1 MNEMLFYDLKQS
13 TGMPHSLATQVARE
27 IGRRIVAQ
35 SYSAGDLIEDESTL
49 ATKYSVSRSVV
60 RDAVK
65 ILVGKGLLEV
75 RRGIGTR
82 VRARRSWG
90 LLDNDVLAWH
100 QSSTVSPAFLQQLYE
115 VRVIIEPK
123 AAAWAATRGT
133 EEDID
138 TIQDA
143 YAQMVAAQNSVDDFI
158 LADAVFHRSVLRASK
173 NEVLCAMEGVIF
185 SALLNSIRVT
195 NEDPNYNKAS
205 LPFHQAV
212 VDAVVNRDPSRAET
226 AMSVLLNDTQDRL
239 DVMR

>member
-65 ILVGKGLLEV
+65 ILVGKGLL
-75 RRGIGTR
+75 
-82 VRARRSWG
+82 
-90 LLDNDVLAWH
+90 
-100 QSSTVSPAFLQQLYE
+100 E

>member
-13 TGMPHSLATQVARE
+13 TGMPHSLATQIAQE
-27 IGRRIVAQ
+27 LGRRIVAQ
-35 SYSAGDLIEDESTL
+35 SYMAGDLIEDETALS
-49 ATKYSVSRSVV
+49 AKYSVSRSVI

-90 LLDNDVLAWH
+90 LLDDDVLAWH
-100 QSSTVSPAFLQQLYE
+100 QSSTVSPEFLEQLFE

-133 EEDID
+133 DEDLAAI
-138 TIQDA
+138 
-143 YAQMVAAQNSVDDFI
+143 MAAQEQMETVQGSIDDFV
-158 LADAVFHRSVLRASK
+158 LADAVFHRCVLRASK
-173 NEVLCAMEGVIF
+173 NEILCSMEGVIF

-195 NEDPNYNKAS
+195 NADPEYNIDS
-205 LPFHQAV
+205 LPFHCDVANAIV
-212 VDAVVNRDPSRAET
+212 ARDAVAAEK
-226 AMSVLLNDTQDRL
+226 AMTILLSDTQDRL
-239 DVMR
+239 NVMR